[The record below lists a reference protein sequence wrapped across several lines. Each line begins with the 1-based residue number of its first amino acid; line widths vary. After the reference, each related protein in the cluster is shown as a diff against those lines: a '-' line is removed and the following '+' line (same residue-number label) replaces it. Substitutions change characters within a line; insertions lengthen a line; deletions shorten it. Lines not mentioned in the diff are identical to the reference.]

1 MQEKS
6 ISTLIFYLSDNKYNK
21 KINTTHI
28 CVEII

>member
-21 KINTTHI
+21 KNQHNTYM
-28 CVEII
+28 C